1 MFNCLLLESVFWI
14 GVSDPLYIA
23 VRSGGC
29 GRFDLLRVRP
39 GECVPSPGH
48 ESLLVCVCVCVC
60 VHSTRYFIFCRIKS
74 GTGDWNPSPFKADKS
89 LFILLVHLLWHYVED
104 IQSTHT
110 SGSLRIESLC
120 RSVVYAR
127 HIINQAILCKYRI
140 WWLGEMNERMRACM
154 HEWMNEWNRTPCK
167 DGDDSSRGGGAGG
180 RNSPLQY
187 LISLISYY
195 QATR

>member
-1 MFNCLLLESVFWI
+1 VIPCDGINEFWISISEHKITYRVFHDANYSSAFKLVFNCLLLESVFWI

-29 GRFDLLRVRP
+29 GRFELLRVRP

-48 ESLLVCVCVCVC
+48 ESLLVCVCLCVD
-60 VHSTRYFIFCRIKS
+60 STRYFIFCWIKS

-110 SGSLRIESLC
+110 SGSLRTESLC

-127 HIINQAILCKYRI
+127 HIINQAILCKYR
-140 WWLGEMNERMRACM
+140 MY
-154 HEWMNEWNRTPCK
+154 
-167 DGDDSSRGGGAGG
+167 GD
-180 RNSPLQY
+180 
-187 LISLISYY
+187 
-195 QATR
+195 